1 MTRVRLAPT
10 ALLLL
15 GATGVAV
22 AVEQPKYRIEKDYG
36 SFEIRVYERAIV
48 AETVVTGAFGDGTNE
63 GFRRLAGYIFGAN
76 DGGRKIAMTA
86 PVGSAPAPAPGTKI
100 AMTAPVGSEK
110 TPDGWIVTFTM
121 PSSLTMKTLPAPDD
135 ARVRLRELLPRRVAA
150 VRFSGTWSAEK
161 FEAIRAKLA
170 SDAEEA
176 GLVPADGP
184 PVFARYDP
192 PRIPWFL
199 RRNEVLIP
207 LDEHP
212 LSSGKR
218 KTGVRRDS

>member
-1 MTRVRLAPT
+1 MAI
-10 ALLLL
+10 
-15 GATGVAV
+15 
-22 AVEQPKYRIEKDYG
+22 EQPKYRIEKDYG
-36 SFEIRVYERAIV
+36 SFEVRAYGGAIV
-48 AETVVTGAFGDGTNE
+48 AETVVTGAFGAGTNE
-63 GFRRLAGYIFGAN
+63 GFRRVAAYTFGAN

-150 VRFSGTWSAEK
+150 VRFSGTWGAER
-161 FEAIRAKLA
+161 FETIATKLA
-170 SDAEEA
+170 SDAKEA
-176 GLVPADGP
+176 GLVPAEGP

-192 PRIPWFL
+192 PWTPWFL
-199 RRNEVLIP
+199 RRNEVLIT

-218 KTGVRRDS
+218 RTGVRRDA

>member
-22 AVEQPKYRIEKDYG
+22 AVEQPKYRVEKDYG
-36 SFEIRVYERAIV
+36 SFEVRVYESAIV

-76 DGGRKIAMTA
+76 DGARKIAMTA
-86 PVGSAPAPAPGTKI
+86 PVGAEPARGTKI
-100 AMTAPVGSEK
+100 AMTASVGSEK
-110 TPDGWIVTFTM
+110 VPDGWIVTFTM
-121 PSSLTMKTLPAPDD
+121 PSSLTMKALPAPDD
-135 ARVRLRELLPRRVAA
+135 ARVRLRELPSRRVAA
-150 VRFSGTWSAEK
+150 VRFSGTWGVER
-161 FEAIRAKLA
+161 FETIATTLAADAKG
-170 SDAEEA
+170 E
-176 GLVPADGP
+176 GLRPAKGP

-192 PRIPWFL
+192 PWTPWFL

-212 LSSGKR
+212 R
-218 KTGVRRDS
+218 A

>member
-86 PVGSAPAPAPGTKI
+86 PVGAEPARGTKI
-100 AMTAPVGSEK
+100 AMTASVGSEK
-110 TPDGWIVTFTM
+110 VPDGWIVTFTM
-121 PSSLTMKTLPAPDD
+121 PSSLTMKALPAPDD
-135 ARVRLRELLPRRVAA
+135 ARVRLRELPSRRVAA
-150 VRFSGTWSAEK
+150 VRFSGTWGAER
-161 FEAIRAKLA
+161 FETIATKLA
-170 SDAEEA
+170 SDAKEA
-176 GLVPADGP
+176 GLVPAEGP

-192 PRIPWFL
+192 PWTPWFL
-199 RRNEVLIP
+199 RRNEVLIT

-218 KTGVRRDS
+218 RTGVRRDA

>member
-1 MTRVRLAPT
+1 M
-10 ALLLL
+10 
-15 GATGVAV
+15 

-36 SFEIRVYERAIV
+36 SFEVRVYERAIV
-48 AETVVTGAFGDGTNE
+48 AETVVTGAFGDGTSE

-76 DGGRKIAMTA
+76 DGCRKIAMTA
-86 PVGSAPAPAPGTKI
+86 PVGAEPARGTKI

-110 TPDGWIVTFTM
+110 TPEGWVVTFTM

-135 ARVRLRELLPRRVAA
+135 ARVRLRELPPRRVAA
-150 VRFSGTWSAEK
+150 VRFSGTWGAEK
-161 FEAIRAKLA
+161 FEAIATRLVSEAK
-170 SDAEEA
+170 EA
-176 GLVPADGP
+176 GLVPADAP
-184 PVFARYDP
+184 SVFARYDP
-192 PRIPWFL
+192 PWTPWFL